1 MKEEKV
7 IMKKKILFIMD
18 SLRIGGA
25 EKSLITILNLF
36 DYEKYEVDL
45 YLLNHVGEFYNL
57 IPEKVNV
64 LNEDETYKIFI
75 NNRKKSIISYIK
87 KLDFKSV
94 FYAFL
99 WLIGAAFSRIFNK
112 NLYIGWN
119 CISKFLKPIEK
130 GYDTSI
136 AFLERKTIYFNIDK
150 VKAKNKIGFIHND
163 YNKYPFNYKLDKKY
177 FKDYNKIATVSEN
190 CKNALINIFPE
201 YKNKFV
207 VIENMVSKE
216 LILKL
221 SNEPIINYNIDS
233 NVVNIVSVGRLTYQK
248 GFDIAVEVCN
258 KLINDGLK
266 INWYVIGEGGERK
279 NLEHL
284 IKKYNLE
291 KYFILVGA
299 DSNPYKWMKIADIYV
314 QPSRFEGH
322 SVTMMEIKA
331 MEKLIIASSIPD
343 FKNQLN
349 NDKGILVDSID
360 EYCNKIKEVILNN
373 EIKQKYIENLKKENN
388 ENQEEINKLYQM
400 INNVGGE

>member
-1 MKEEKV
+1 
-7 IMKKKILFIMD
+7 MKKKILFIMD

-36 DYEKYEVDL
+36 DYEKYDVDL

-57 IPEKVNV
+57 IPEKVNI
-64 LNEDETYKIFI
+64 LSEDETYKIFI
-75 NNRKKSIISYIK
+75 NNRKKSVISYIK
-87 KLDFKSV
+87 KLDFKSA
-94 FYAFL
+94 FYAFW
-99 WLIGAAFSRIFNK
+99 WLLGAAFSRIFNIK
-112 NLYIGWN
+112 LYMGWN
-119 CISKFLKPIEK
+119 CISGLLKPIEK
-130 GYDTSI
+130 EYDTSI

-248 GFDIAVEVCN
+248 GFDIAVEICN
-258 KLINDGLK
+258 KLIKDGLK

-279 NLEHL
+279 NLEQL

-299 DSNPYKWMKIADIYV
+299 DSNPYKWMKIADMYV
-314 QPSRFEGH
+314 QPSRFEGYGIT
-322 SVTMMEIKA
+322 VAEAKCLN
-331 MEKLIIASSIPD
+331 KLIISSDIPE
-343 FKNQLN
+343 FNEQLES
-349 NDKGILVDSID
+349 DKGIIAQDSND
-360 EYCNKIKEVILNN
+360 FYKKIKENILNK
-373 EIKQKYIENLKKENN
+373 ELKEKYSNNLKNQKDENF
-388 ENQEEINKLYQM
+388 EKLYKLYQL
-400 INNVGGE
+400 INNVGGK